1 MNTPELN
8 SNPMTLGQL
17 VTLACMLEVTAPKP
31 GNVHRGADFDDTTF
45 VDFAASAVTIGPVF
59 ENSDDFSLGELVLKA
74 IKATRA
80 VTSSNTNLGL
90 VLLIVPL
97 AKAARRNRNGDFL
110 VTRESVQN
118 VLSELTPEDA
128 SQVYTAIRLANPGG
142 LGSSDQH
149 DISDIPPND
158 LLDAMRL
165 SKDRDMIARQY
176 CNGFEDMFESICP
189 WLIESYKDLNA
200 LTDAIVWTH
209 VRTMSEYPDSLIA
222 RKCGKEVAVQS
233 AAMAQKTLDA
243 KKSSDLDYLKE
254 LESLDFWLRSDH
266 HRRNPGTTADL
277 IGAALFVCLS
287 SGQIQAP
294 FN

>member
-1 MNTPELN
+1 MNTQEFDP
-8 SNPMTLGQL
+8 NPMTLGQL
-17 VTLACMLEVTAPKP
+17 VALACMLEVTAPKP

-45 VDFAASAVTIGPVF
+45 VDFSASAVAIGPVF
-59 ENSDDFSLGELVLKA
+59 ENPDDFSLGELVLKS

-90 VLLIVPL
+90 VLLIAPL
-97 AKAARRNRNGDFL
+97 AKAARRNQNGKFI
-110 VTRESVQN
+110 VSRESVQN
-118 VLSELTPEDA
+118 VLAGLTPEDA
-128 SQVYTAIRLANPGG
+128 SQVYAAIRIANPGG

-149 DISDIPPND
+149 DISDTPPND
-158 LLDAMRL
+158 LLDAMSH

-176 CNGFEDMFESICP
+176 CSGFEDMFESICP
-189 WLIESYKDLNA
+189 WLIESHRNMVT

-209 VRTMSEYPDSLIA
+209 VRTMSEYPDSLIN

-233 AAMAQKTLDA
+233 AALARKALDA